1 MRRINFSD
9 VGVVVNSMEEL
20 DEIYLTCTALGI
32 LFVDSFKD
40 SCIKAQQHN
49 LVGWFIQTT
58 RADLETT
65 LDGYDLELSL
75 VSYPIRYSMSSLDF
89 AIACQ
94 LLQSNKTDALIAHLD
109 KHCKEYK

>member
-9 VGVVVNSMEEL
+9 VDVVVNSMEEL
-20 DEIYLTCTALGI
+20 DELYLTYTALGI
-32 LFVDSFKD
+32 QFVDSFKD
-40 SCIKAQQHN
+40 SYLKVQQHN

-65 LDGYDLELSL
+65 LGGYDLELSL
-75 VSYPIRYSMSSLDF
+75 VRYPIRYSMSSLDF
-89 AIACQ
+89 AVACQ
-94 LLQSNKTDALIAHLD
+94 LLKLNETGELIAHLN